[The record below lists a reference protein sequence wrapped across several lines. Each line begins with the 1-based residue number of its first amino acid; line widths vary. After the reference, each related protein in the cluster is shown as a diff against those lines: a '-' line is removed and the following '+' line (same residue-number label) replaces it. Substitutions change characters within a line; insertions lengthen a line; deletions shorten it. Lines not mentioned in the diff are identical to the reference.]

1 MNQSENCLF
10 VNVWRAANTTS
21 SHNLSVL
28 VYIHGGSFNT
38 GSGASRDIGNM
49 VAWSSSPFI
58 GVSIN
63 YRLGALGFLSSSVAA
78 RQQLLNLGLRDQ
90 ILALQWVQKNIAA
103 FGGNPAKVTLMGDSA
118 GGHSVRFPFI
128 EL

>member
-1 MNQSENCLF
+1 
-10 VNVWRAANTTS
+10 
-21 SHNLSVL
+21 
-28 VYIHGGSFNT
+28 
-38 GSGASRDIGNM
+38 M

-78 RQQLLNLGLRDQ
+78 RQQLLNLGLTDQ

-118 GGHSVRFPFI
+118 GGHSVRFPFR